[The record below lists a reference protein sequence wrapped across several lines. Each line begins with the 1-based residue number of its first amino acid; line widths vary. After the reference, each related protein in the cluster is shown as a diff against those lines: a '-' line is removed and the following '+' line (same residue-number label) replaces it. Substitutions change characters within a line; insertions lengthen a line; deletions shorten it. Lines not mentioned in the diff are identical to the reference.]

1 MKKNILIISFYSVV
15 TLGLAFSC
23 WAAEYPSRNI
33 KVMVPWAAGG
43 GSDLDSRLMSK
54 YMSQYLG
61 VSLIVENMPG
71 AGSLMGIKY
80 LMNSKPD
87 GYVIGSGIS
96 SSNLTFYPKLVK
108 ASGVERNSITPLFRY
123 DQVPNFLVVRGDAP
137 WKSFADF
144 MADVKK
150 HPNQLKHGSYGAIS
164 MGHIVVALV
173 NNHSGTRTRHVPFN
187 SSGES
192 LTALLGGHVDIVSA
206 TGLGGGLLQAGKI
219 RVLAV
224 ATPERVGILSDVPTL
239 KELGYPVEVEADH
252 GMFVPNG
259 TPIEVQDKLIKAAK
273 RAFDEHGKEIA
284 KILSDMYLPA
294 VWADQEAYK
303 KLIDESDTMYDYII
317 KLLKIPTSPI
327 K

>member
-1 MKKNILIISFYSVV
+1 
-15 TLGLAFSC
+15 
-23 WAAEYPSRNI
+23 
-33 KVMVPWAAGG
+33 
-43 GSDLDSRLMSK
+43 
-54 YMSQYLG
+54 MSQYLG

-80 LMNSKPD
+80 LMNAKPD
-87 GYVIGSGIS
+87 GYIIGSGIS

-108 ASGVERNSITPLFRY
+108 GSGVAKNSITPVFRY
-123 DQVPNFLVVRGDAP
+123 DQVPNFVVVRGDSP

-150 HPNQLKHGSYGAIS
+150 RPNQLKHGTYGAIS
-164 MGHIVVALV
+164 MANIVFSLV
-173 NNHSGTRTRHVPFN
+173 NVHSGTQTRHVPFN

-224 ATPERVGILSDVPTL
+224 ATRERVGILSDVPTL
-239 KELGYPVEVEADH
+239 KELGYPVEVEGDH

-259 TPIEVQDKLIKAAK
+259 TPIEVQDKLMKAAK
-273 RAFDEHGKEIA
+273 RAFDEHGKEIS
-284 KILSDMYLPA
+284 KILADMYLPA
-294 VWADQEAYK
+294 VWGDREDYK
-303 KLIDESDTMYDYII
+303 KVIEESDTMYNYII
-317 KLLKIPTSPI
+317 DLLKIPSTPM